1 MPLISHNPATE
12 ETLATFEELTDPQI
26 EERLASAHR
35 TFGVWRNASLD
46 ERVGHI
52 RSLARELRENTR
64 FYAELVTKE
73 MGRPIL
79 ASIAE
84 IEKCASVCDYYAD
97 QAPAFLAHERVVTE
111 HKESFVRFDPIG
123 VVLAIMP
130 WNFPFWQV
138 IRFAVPALIA
148 GNSVMLKHA
157 SNVPQ
162 CGMALEELFRKAG
175 LPPGAF
181 QNLMIS
187 SAQVAWVL
195 QDKRVKAV
203 TLTGSEKAGGDVASI
218 AGKEI
223 KPSVLELGGS
233 DPFIVL
239 EDADIEKAATIGVSA
254 RLLNCGQSC
263 ISAKRFVLVRSIAEE
278 FIRLFKE
285 KMQNIIIGDP
295 MDEKTEMGP
304 LSSKKSL
311 QDIQLQVEHSVIR
324 GATCLI
330 GGKKREGKGYYYE
343 PTILLNVQKG
353 MPAYDEEL
361 FGPVAPMIIVEN
373 TDEAIR
379 IANDT
384 PYGLGASLWTNN
396 RELAKELIPMI
407 DAGCVF
413 VNGMVRS
420 DPRMPFGGV
429 KKSGYGRELAQYGIR
444 EFVNIK
450 TVVIN

>member
-1 MPLISHNPATE
+1 MPFISHNPVTE
-12 ETLATFEELTDPQI
+12 ETLATFNELIDSQI
-26 EERLASAHR
+26 EEKLATAHR
-35 TFGVWRNASLD
+35 TFGVWKKTPLD
-46 ERVGHI
+46 ERILHI
-52 RSLARELRENTR
+52 RSLAKELREHTR
-64 FYAELVTKE
+64 AYAELVTKE

-84 IEKCASVCDYYAD
+84 IEKCASVCDYYAEN
-97 QAPAFLAHERVVTE
+97 APIFLAPECVITE

-123 VVLAIMP
+123 IVFAVMP

-148 GNSVMLKHA
+148 GNVGILKHA

-162 CGMALEELFRKAG
+162 CGIAIEELFKKAG
-175 LPPGAF
+175 LPVGTF

-187 SAQVAWVL
+187 SAQVAKVI
-195 QDKRVKAV
+195 QDSRVKAV
-203 TLTGSEKAGGDVASI
+203 TLTGSEKAGGEVAAC

-239 EDADIEKAATIGVSA
+239 EDADIEKAAIVGVSA

-263 ISAKRFVLVRSIAEE
+263 ISAKRFILVRSIAEK
-278 FIRLFKE
+278 FINLFKE
-285 KMQNIIIGDP
+285 KMQNIVIGDP

-311 QDIQLQVEHSVIR
+311 QDIQLQVEHSVAR

-330 GGKKREGKGYYYE
+330 GGKKREGRGYYYE
-343 PTILLNVQKG
+343 PTILLNVQRG

-373 TDEAIR
+373 TEEAIR

-396 RELAKELIPMI
+396 RELAKELIPTI
-407 DAGCVF
+407 DAGVVC

-444 EFVNIK
+444 EFVNIR